1 MRSATAAVA
10 PTVAVAKTD
19 ALEPRLCRSENGE
32 IVVKDQ
38 MQSEYWHIRYYS
50 LLY

>member
-1 MRSATAAVA
+1 MADVHG
-10 PTVAVAKTD
+10 
-19 ALEPRLCRSENGE
+19 RSENGQ

-50 LLY
+50 LLVTITAFLN